1 MAIGWAQVK
10 MFCDGKRFHDSLLE
24 CTEYF
29 CGLSSKAWKHFAT
42 HPNYP
47 VIFVFAPP
55 CETSAF
61 LPSPQVLQKYFT
73 VRLFHPWP

>member
-42 HPNYP
+42 HPNYA
-47 VIFVFAPP
+47 VIF
-55 CETSAF
+55 E
-61 LPSPQVLQKYFT
+61 LE
-73 VRLFHPWP
+73 